1 MVCHIASSQ
10 HLYSDAHCLPSIDPF
25 LPFESDPLRTQA
37 LDSSLWELLSHTEHY
52 HAPVST
58 MCKVFSEAFTKPG
71 YSMEDFLDHTYN
83 TVWLSPSG
91 DIDADDAHLLQLF
104 ETEINRKVK
113 REPAL
118 AVESRTKM
126 FPDLQDEE
134 ELMEKRSEIDST
146 DIVGELWTFG

>member
-1 MVCHIASSQ
+1 M
-10 HLYSDAHCLPSIDPF
+10 
-25 LPFESDPLRTQA
+25 
-37 LDSSLWELLSHTEHY
+37 
-52 HAPVST
+52 
-58 MCKVFSEAFTKPG
+58 
-71 YSMEDFLDHTYN
+71 
-83 TVWLSPSG
+83 
-91 DIDADDAHLLQLF
+91 QLF

-126 FPDLQDEE
+126 FPDPQDGE

>member
-1 MVCHIASSQ
+1 LMVMIHRTEVEE
-10 HLYSDAHCLPSIDPF
+10 LNDPF
-25 LPFESDPLRTQA
+25 LPFELDPLRTQA
-37 LDSSLWELLSHTEHY
+37 LDSSLWELFSHTTHY

-83 TVWLSPSG
+83 T
-91 DIDADDAHLLQLF
+91 LF

-118 AVESRTKM
+118 AVESKTKM
-126 FPDLQDEE
+126 FPDTQVQE
-134 ELMEKRSEIDST
+134 ELMEKRFEIDST